1 MKKSKKAKNTLVL
14 SLITLVVAAAV
25 FVMMFLPAVAYK
37 DTDYTI
43 VGSKIAFGGTIQ
55 AVGSL
60 ASSSVKLNFFAL
72 LAFLLPVIVAVIDL
86 LVKILKSKLSK
97 VTTLLL
103 IVAFLVSVIGLFTIL
118 SITNVSVTVLG
129 VEQVGKLGE
138 GYKLG
143 TGAIIGGVLAIVGLL
158 VSSTDLVL
166 QIKK

>member
-129 VEQVGKLGE
+129 VEQVSKLGE

>member
-14 SLITLVVAAAV
+14 SLFTLVVAVAV

-37 DTDYTI
+37 DSDYTI

-72 LAFLLPVIVAVIDL
+72 LAFLLPVIAAIIDL
-86 LVKILKSKLSK
+86 LVKILKPKLGK

-103 IVAFLVSVIGLFTIL
+103 MAAFLVSVIGLFTIL

-143 TGAIIGGVLAIVGLL
+143 TGAIIGGILAIVGLL